1 MKPQVHFQGF
11 QDLSCHTDPS
21 RPRCSGVKDCPSEMT
36 KAFVLEWHIPVDKPL
51 LEGDTFDRWS
61 EEEVEEGCRFKVRQK
76 GSLAFFKNSCCH
88 HHSPSSTAHS
98 QLFINCIIIVMVVQG
113 VPKKALSKLPFCETG
128 FEGTWPSTIH
138 CQLSSQLAL
147 EGHIPSNPISQNGN
161 SESVFFFGTSCM

>member
-1 MKPQVHFQGF
+1 
-11 QDLSCHTDPS
+11 
-21 RPRCSGVKDCPSEMT
+21 MT

-147 EGHIPSNPISQNGN
+147 EGHTLVAGAWTERKKMYHGGSFLKLADDNMYIQNPEAQNRELSG
-161 SESVFFFGTSCM
+161 F